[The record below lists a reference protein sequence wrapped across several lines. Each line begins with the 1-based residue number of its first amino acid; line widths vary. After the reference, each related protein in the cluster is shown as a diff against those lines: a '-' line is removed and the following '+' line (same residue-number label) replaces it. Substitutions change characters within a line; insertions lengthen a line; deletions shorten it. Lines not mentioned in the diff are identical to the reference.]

1 MVLIVALIVIAVDRL
16 AKYLVSLNL
25 PEGAAFPLAGDIL
38 RITHVRNPGAAFG
51 LFPNMQAVLITAS
64 AAVIVAIGVYYA
76 GHKPL
81 RPAIKVAL
89 GLELGGAIG
98 NLIDRLVDGRVTDFI
113 DVRIWP
119 VFNVAD
125 AAVVCGVV
133 LLVIGLAV
141 ADKRAE
147 VQKSKVGDR
156 S

>member
-16 AKYLVSLNL
+16 AKYLVALNL
-25 PEGAAFPLAGDIL
+25 PEGGTVALAGDIL

-51 LFPNMQAVLITAS
+51 IFPNMQAVLIAAS

-76 GHKPL
+76 GYKPL

-119 VFNVAD
+119 VFNLAD

-133 LLVIGLAV
+133 LLVAELAL
-141 ADKRAE
+141 AEKRTE
-147 VQKSKVGDR
+147 IQKSKAGDR